1 LVGIKQT
8 HSNASFLPTSC
19 VDTGRG
25 VFTTWRDKK
34 LAPLA
39 DHAAWLVHQHWMTA
53 GQPNRAELVGR
64 YAWAVGGRD
73 PRLVAAHARRVA
85 AAASAERLT
94 EARNICDE
102 ALLHRASSTGDGWT
116 ELREV
121 RNRIAGQ
128 LARRQ
133 VRPSGKTDRDGN
145 PIPVRRHHP
154 ERPERTRPGRFA
166 LNR

>member
-1 LVGIKQT
+1 MPGCRRT
-8 HSNASFLPTSC
+8 
-19 VDTGRG
+19 R
-25 VFTTWRDKK
+25 
-34 LAPLA
+34 
-39 DHAAWLVHQHWMTA
+39 
-53 GQPNRAELVGR
+53 QPS
-64 YAWAVGGRD
+64 
-73 PRLVAAHARRVA
+73 RV
-85 AAASAERLT
+85 AERLT
-94 EARNICDE
+94 EARDICDE